1 MPPGVPSYAFD
12 HSSDASL
19 FRGLVVTYAKDTI
32 RLRQPRVSS
41 TGEQRIDGVD
51 QQDGEGEDDHDSY
64 RDVRASPQAFDPLPE
79 PSQLDSH
86 LIEEAGEE
94 QELTREQPQPDGD
107 DDVARTRRRDEHEA
121 GDYEYGSAQQAHGP
135 PVSGYQTL
143 PGAALVEMV
152 AGLVA
157 MPGVDLPEGAPVTP
171 ALPSLLD

>member
-1 MPPGVPSYAFD
+1 MAFVDLD
-12 HSSDASL
+12 HSALLEVITLPYSTHLPLILRLCFFQAEDGI
-19 FRGLVVTYAKDTI
+19 RVPLV
-32 RLRQPRVSS
+32 
-41 TGEQRIDGVD
+41 TGVQTCALPI
-51 QQDGEGEDDHDSY
+51 
-64 RDVRASPQAFDPLPE
+64 LPE

-86 LIEEAGEE
+86 LVEEAGEE

-157 MPGVDLPEGAPVTP
+157 VPGVDLLESAPVTP
-171 ALPSLLD
+171 AFPGLLDSAFDVCQRGHRQS